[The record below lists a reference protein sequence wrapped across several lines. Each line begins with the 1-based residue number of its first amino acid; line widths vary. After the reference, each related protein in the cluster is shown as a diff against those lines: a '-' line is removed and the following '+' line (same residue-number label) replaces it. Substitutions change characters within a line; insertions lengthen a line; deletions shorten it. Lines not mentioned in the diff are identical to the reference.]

1 MKILTLISGGDV
13 GGAKTHVLG
22 LLRALGEHIAVKLV
36 CFMEAEFTDAARE
49 MGIDITI
56 LDSRDLRAVLGELR
70 GMIAREGFDLIHS
83 HGSRGNFMAMLLKKS
98 SGLPLVSTVHSDWKL
113 DYMGRPLAALTFG
126 RLNLLALRRMDYLVG
141 VSDSMSELLIRRRM
155 AQPDRVYTIYNG
167 VDFSR
172 PRSAVSRAEFFA
184 AHGVPDEPETVY
196 MGIAARLNPVKD
208 METLV
213 RGFAAARKTQP
224 NIRLLIAGDG
234 PEEERLK
241 ALALS
246 LGVQDRVHFLGWVTD
261 TDSFY
266 NALDVNTLTSLSET
280 FPYALTEGAVWG
292 KATVSSRVGGVPR
305 LIDHGVSGLLFTPGD
320 WETLGR
326 ELAELAG
333 SPDLR
338 ARCAAKLQ
346 EKTRREF
353 SLEATVE
360 TQLTI
365 YRSVLRRHN
374 RQEGKQSAVTVCGA
388 YGRGNVG
395 DEAILQAILG
405 EIREADPDVTIY
417 AVSRDPRSTRVTHRV
432 RAVHTFDLLA
442 FWRLAGRTKLLLN
455 GGGSLIQDVT
465 SRRSLWFY
473 LYTLAAAKRRGA
485 KVVMYG
491 CGIGPVKFPGDQ
503 RLSRRIISKN
513 ADVITLRED
522 HSREE
527 LRRMGVEGPEIL
539 LAADPSL
546 TLDGA
551 GEDRTE
557 SALLSAGL
565 DPGGNYLC
573 FALRPWP
580 GFEEKAPAFAR
591 AAETLFTET
600 GLTPVF
606 LPIDQSRDP
615 AAMELVAKQLRAP
628 HGILPAAPDPETVMG
643 ILSRMKAVVSM
654 RLHGLIFAAGQGV
667 PLVGVVYDPKVRAFL
682 RYIGQDRTVD
692 LGDVTAEGLCALV
705 SSALESSGGEEQA
718 RAVARLRD
726 LDRVNREVLRRYL
739 SPTGQNK
746 IGSEKRS

>member
-22 LLRALGEHIAVKLV
+22 LLKALGEHLQVKLV
-36 CFMEAEFTDAARE
+36 CFMEAEFTDAARD

-56 LDSRDLRAVLGELR
+56 LDSRDLRAVLNELR
-70 GMIAREGFDLIHS
+70 RMIAAEKFDLIHS
-83 HGSRGNFMAMLLKKS
+83 HGSRGNFMAMLLKRS

-126 RLNLLALRRMDYLVG
+126 RLNLMALRRMDYLIG
-141 VSDSMSELLIRRRM
+141 VSDSMSTLLIRRRM

-167 VDFSR
+167 VDFDR
-172 PRSAVSRAEFFA
+172 PRSAVPRGEFLRSV
-184 AHGVPDEPETVY
+184 GVPEEDAVY

-208 METLV
+208 IETLV
-213 RGFAAARKTQP
+213 RGFARARETAP

-241 ALALS
+241 ALAAS
-246 LGVQDRVHFLGWVTD
+246 LGVGDRVHFLGWVTD

-280 FPYALTEGAVWG
+280 FPYALTEGAIWG

-305 LIDHGVSGLLFTPGD
+305 LIDHGVSGLLFDPGD
-320 WETLGR
+320 WETLG
-326 ELAELAG
+326 AELARMA
-333 SPDLR
+333 SDPALR
-338 ARCAAKLQ
+338 EKCARKLR
-346 EKTRREF
+346 EKTEREF
-353 SLEATVE
+353 SLEATVQ
-360 TQLTI
+360 TQLSI
-365 YRSVLRRHN
+365 YDSVCRRWK
-374 RQEGKQSAVTVCGA
+374 RREGKQSAVTVCGA

-417 AVSRDPRSTRVTHRV
+417 AVSRDPKSTRMTHRV

-485 KVVMYG
+485 RVVMYG
-491 CGIGPVKFPGDQ
+491 CGIGPVKYPGDQ
-503 RLSRRIISKN
+503 RLSARVISKN

-527 LRRMGVEGPEIL
+527 LLRLGVKGPEIL

-557 SALLSAGL
+557 SALLTAGL
-565 DPGGNYLC
+565 DPRGDYLC

-580 GFEEKAPAFAR
+580 GFEEKAAAFGE
-591 AAETLFTET
+591 AAETLSREM

-615 AAMELVAKQLRAP
+615 AAAELAAKSLTVP
-628 HGILPAAPDPETVMG
+628 HFLLPAAPDPETVTG

-654 RLHGLIFAAGQGV
+654 RLHGLIFAAGRGV

-682 RYIGQDRTVD
+682 RYIGQDRYVD
-692 LGDVTAEGLCALV
+692 LEDVTAEELCALV
-705 SSALESSGGEEQA
+705 RSALASADGESQA

-726 LDRVNREVLRRYL
+726 LDRVNREVLRREL
-739 SPTGQNK
+739 GT
-746 IGSEKRS
+746 

>member
-22 LLRALGEHIAVKLV
+22 LLKALGSRVTVKLV
-36 CFMEAEFTDAARE
+36 CFMEAEFTDTARE

-56 LDSRDLRAVLGELR
+56 LDSRDLRAVLAELR
-70 GMIAREGFDLIHS
+70 RMIREEGFDLIHS
-83 HGSRGNFMAMLLKKS
+83 HGSRGNFMAWLLKRS
-98 SGLPLVSTVHSDWKL
+98 SGLPLISTVHSDWKL

-126 RLNLLALRRMDYLVG
+126 RLNLMALRHMDYLTG

-167 VDFSR
+167 VDFNR
-172 PRSAVSRAEFFA
+172 PRSAVSRSDFLRSVN
-184 AHGVPDEPETVY
+184 VPEEEDTVY

-208 METLV
+208 IETLV
-213 RGFAAARKTQP
+213 RGFARAGETCP

-241 ALALS
+241 ALAES
-246 LGVQDRVHFLGWVTD
+246 LGVGDRVHFLGWVTD

-266 NALDVNTLTSLSET
+266 HALDVNTLTSLSET
-280 FPYALTEGAVWG
+280 FPYALTEGAIWG
-292 KATVSSRVGGVPR
+292 KATVASRVGGVPR
-305 LIDHGVSGLLFTPGD
+305 LIDHGVSGLLFNAGD
-320 WETLGR
+320 WEALGE
-326 ELAELAG
+326 ELARMA
-333 SPDLR
+333 SDPALR
-338 ARCAAKLQ
+338 ARCAAKLT

-360 TQLTI
+360 TQLSI
-365 YRSVLRRHN
+365 YESVCRRWK
-374 RQEGKQSAVTVCGA
+374 RREGKQSAVTVCGA
-388 YGRGNVG
+388 YGRGNTG
-395 DEAILQAILG
+395 DEAILRAILE

-432 RAVHTFDLLA
+432 RAVHTFDLLS

-473 LYTLAAAKRRGA
+473 LYTLATAKRRGA
-485 KVVMYG
+485 GVVMYG
-491 CGIGPVKFPGDQ
+491 CGIGPVKYAGD
-503 RLSRRIISKN
+503 RKLSARIISRN

-527 LRRMGVEGPEIL
+527 LLRMGVKGPEIL

-551 GEDRTE
+551 GEDQTE
-557 SALLSAGL
+557 SALLTAGL
-565 DPGGNYLC
+565 DPQGDYLC

-580 GFEEKAPAFAR
+580 GFEEKASAFAE
-591 AAETLFTET
+591 AAETISREMK
-600 GLTPVF
+600 LTPVF
-606 LPIDQSRDP
+606 LPIDQGLDP
-615 AAMELVAKQLRAP
+615 AAAALVTGKLTVP
-628 HGILPAAPDPETVMG
+628 FHLLPAAPDPETVMG
-643 ILSRMKAVVSM
+643 ILSHMRVVVSM
-654 RLHGLIFAAGQGV
+654 RLHGLIFAAGRGV

-682 RYIGQDRTVD
+682 RYIGQDRYVD
-692 LGDVTAEGLCALV
+692 LKDVTAQGLCSLV
-705 SSALESSGGEEQA
+705 RSALAAADGESQA
-718 RAVARLRD
+718 RAVARLRA
-726 LDRVNREVLRRYL
+726 LDRVNRDVLRRYL
-739 SPTGQNK
+739 
-746 IGSEKRS
+746 

>member
-22 LLRALGEHIAVKLV
+22 LLRALGERITVKLV

-70 GMIAREGFDLIHS
+70 RMIGEEKFDLIHS

-98 SGLPLVSTVHSDWKL
+98 TGLPLVSTVHSDWKL

-126 RLNLLALRRMDYLVG
+126 KLNLLALRRMDYLTG

-167 VDFSR
+167 VDFDR
-172 PRSAVSRAEFFA
+172 PRKAVPRAEFLA
-184 AHGVPDEPETVY
+184 AHGVPDEGDAVY

-208 METLV
+208 MDTLV
-213 RGFAAARKTQP
+213 RGFAAAQKKVP

-234 PEEERLK
+234 PEEEKLR
-241 ALALS
+241 ALAQS
-246 LGVQDRVHFLGWVTD
+246 LGVGDRVHFLGWITD

-280 FPYALTEGAVWG
+280 FPYALTEGAIWG
-292 KATVSSRVGGVPR
+292 KATVASRVGGVPR
-305 LIDHGVSGLLFTPGD
+305 LIDHGVSGLLFTAGD

-326 ELAELAG
+326 ELADMAAD
-333 SPDLR
+333 PALR
-338 ARCAAKLQ
+338 QRCAAKLQ

-360 TQLTI
+360 TQLRI
-365 YRSVLRRHN
+365 YDSVLRRHT
-374 RQEGKQSAVTVCGA
+374 RQEGRQSAVTVCGA

-395 DEAILQAILG
+395 DEAILQAILE

-417 AVSRDPRSTRVTHRV
+417 AVSRDPKSTRMTHRV

-473 LYTLAAAKRRGA
+473 LFTLAAAKRRGA

-491 CGIGPVKFPGDQ
+491 CGIGPVQYPGDR
-503 RLSRRIISKN
+503 RLSARIIN
-513 ADVITLRED
+513 RYADVITLRED

-527 LRRMGVEGPEIL
+527 LQRMGVTRPEIL
-539 LAADPSL
+539 PAADPSL

-557 SALLSAGL
+557 SAMLTAGL
-565 DPGGNYLC
+565 DPRGSYLC

-580 GFEEKAPAFAR
+580 GFEEKADAFAR
-591 AAETLFTET
+591 AAETLSREM

-606 LPIDQSRDP
+606 LPIDQSKDP
-615 AAMELVAKQLRAP
+615 AAMDLVAKKLTVP
-628 HGILPAAPDPETVMG
+628 HFLLPAAPDPETAMG
-643 ILSRMKAVVSM
+643 ILSRMRAVVSM

-682 RYIGQDRTVD
+682 RYIGQDRYVD
-692 LGDVTAEGLCALV
+692 LGDVSADGLVTLV
-705 SSALESSGGEEQA
+705 RSALENSGGEEQA
-718 RAVARLRD
+718 RAVAHLRE
-726 LDRVNREVLRRYL
+726 LDRVNREVLGRYL
-739 SPTGQNK
+739 
-746 IGSEKRS
+746 

>member
-22 LLRALGEHIAVKLV
+22 LLKALGSHITVKLV
-36 CFMEAEFTDAARE
+36 CFMEADFTDAARE

-56 LDSRDLRAVLGELR
+56 LPSRDLRAVLKELR
-70 GMIAREGFDLIHS
+70 TMIREEGFDLIHS
-83 HGSRGNFMAMLLKKS
+83 HGSRGNFMAWLLKRS
-98 SGLPLVSTVHSDWKL
+98 SGLPLISTVHSDWKL
-113 DYMGRPLAALTFG
+113 DYMGRPLAAMTFG
-126 RLNLLALRRMDYLVG
+126 KLNLMALRHMDYLIG
-141 VSDSMSELLIRRRM
+141 VSDSMSTLLIQRRM

-167 VDFSR
+167 VDFDR
-172 PRSAVSRAEFFA
+172 PRQAVSRGEFLR
-184 AHGVPDEPETVY
+184 AHGVPEEPGTVY

-208 METLV
+208 IETLV
-213 RGFAAARKTQP
+213 RGFAAAREQTP
-224 NIRLLIAGDG
+224 DIRLLIAGDG

-241 ALALS
+241 DLARS
-246 LGVQDRVHFLGWVTD
+246 LGVGDRVHFLGWITD

-266 NALDVNTLTSLSET
+266 HALDINTLTSLSET
-280 FPYALTEGAVWG
+280 FPYALTEGAIWG
-292 KATVSSRVGGVPR
+292 KATVASRVGGVPR
-305 LIDHGVSGLLFTPGD
+305 LIDHGVSGLLFTAGD
-320 WETLGR
+320 WETLGK
-326 ELAELAG
+326 ELAG
-333 SPDLR
+333 MAADPALR
-338 ARCAAKLQ
+338 ARSAEKLR

-353 SLEATVE
+353 SLEATVQ
-360 TQLTI
+360 TQLSI
-365 YRSVLRRHN
+365 YDSVCRRWK
-374 RQEGKQSAVTVCGA
+374 RKEGRQSAVTVCGA

-395 DEAILQAILG
+395 DEAILEAILR

-417 AVSRDPRSTRVTHRV
+417 AVSRDPKATRIAHRV
-432 RAVHTFDLLA
+432 RAVHTFDLLS

-485 KVVMYG
+485 GVVMYG
-491 CGIGPVKFPGDQ
+491 CGIGPVQYPGD
-503 RLSRRIISKN
+503 RKLSARIINRN

-527 LRRMGVEGPEIL
+527 LLRMGVKGPEIL

-546 TLDGA
+546 TLDGP

-557 SALLSAGL
+557 SALLTAGL
-565 DPGGNYLC
+565 DPKGDYLC
-573 FALRPWP
+573 FALRPWT
-580 GFEEKAPAFAR
+580 GFEEKAEAFAR
-591 AAETLFTET
+591 AAETLSREM

-615 AAMELVAKQLRAP
+615 AAAELVAKKL
-628 HGILPAAPDPETVMG
+628 GIPYHVLPGASDRESVTA

-682 RYIGQDRTVD
+682 RYIGQDRYVD
-692 LGDVTAEGLCALV
+692 LEDVTAEGLCAMV
-705 SSALESSGGEEQA
+705 RSALAESDGESQA
-718 RAVARLRD
+718 QAVARLRE
-726 LDRVNREVLRRYL
+726 LDRVNREVLGRYL
-739 SPTGQNK
+739 G
-746 IGSEKRS
+746 E

>member
-22 LLRALGEHIAVKLV
+22 LLKALGEHLQVKLV
-36 CFMEAEFTDAARE
+36 CFMEAEFTDAARD

-56 LDSRDLRAVLGELR
+56 LDSRDLRAVLNELR
-70 GMIAREGFDLIHS
+70 RMIAEEKFDLIHS
-83 HGSRGNFMAMLLKKS
+83 HGSRGNFMAMLLKRS

-126 RLNLLALRRMDYLVG
+126 RLNLMALRRMDYLIG
-141 VSDSMSELLIRRRM
+141 VSDSMSTLLIRRRM

-167 VDFSR
+167 VDFDR
-172 PRSAVSRAEFFA
+172 PRSAVPRGEFLRSV
-184 AHGVPDEPETVY
+184 GVPEEDAVY

-208 METLV
+208 IETLV
-213 RGFAAARKTQP
+213 RGFARARETAP

-241 ALALS
+241 ALAAS
-246 LGVQDRVHFLGWVTD
+246 LGVGDRVHFLGWVTD

-280 FPYALTEGAVWG
+280 FPYALTEGAIWG

-305 LIDHGVSGLLFTPGD
+305 LIDHGVSGLLFDPGD
-320 WETLGR
+320 WETLG
-326 ELAELAG
+326 AELARMA
-333 SPDLR
+333 SDPALR
-338 ARCAAKLQ
+338 EKCARKLR
-346 EKTRREF
+346 EKTEREF
-353 SLEATVE
+353 SLEATVQ
-360 TQLTI
+360 TQLSI
-365 YRSVLRRHN
+365 YDSVCRRWK
-374 RQEGKQSAVTVCGA
+374 RREGKQSAVTVCGA

-417 AVSRDPRSTRVTHRV
+417 AVSRDPKSTRMTHRV

-485 KVVMYG
+485 RVVMYG
-491 CGIGPVKFPGDQ
+491 CGIGPVKYPGDQ
-503 RLSRRIISKN
+503 RLSARVISKN

-527 LRRMGVEGPEIL
+527 LLRLGVKGPEIL

-557 SALLSAGL
+557 SALLTAGL
-565 DPGGNYLC
+565 DPRGDYLC

-580 GFEEKAPAFAR
+580 GFEEKAAAFGE
-591 AAETLFTET
+591 AAETLSREM

-615 AAMELVAKQLRAP
+615 AAAELAAKSLTVP
-628 HGILPAAPDPETVMG
+628 HFLLPAAPDPETVTG

-654 RLHGLIFAAGQGV
+654 RLHGLIFAAGRGV

-682 RYIGQDRTVD
+682 RYIGQDRYVD
-692 LGDVTAEGLCALV
+692 LEDVTAERLCALV
-705 SSALESSGGEEQA
+705 RSALASADGESQA

-726 LDRVNREVLRRYL
+726 LDRVNREVLRREL
-739 SPTGQNK
+739 GT
-746 IGSEKRS
+746 

>member
-22 LLRALGEHIAVKLV
+22 LLKALGEHLQVKLV
-36 CFMEAEFTDAARE
+36 CFMEAEFTDAARD

-56 LDSRDLRAVLGELR
+56 LGSRDLRAVLNELR
-70 GMIAREGFDLIHS
+70 RMIAEEKFDLIHS
-83 HGSRGNFMAMLLKKS
+83 HGSRGNFMAMLLKRS

-126 RLNLLALRRMDYLVG
+126 RLNLMALRRMDYLIG
-141 VSDSMSELLIRRRM
+141 VSDSMSTLLIRRRM

-167 VDFSR
+167 VDFDR
-172 PRSAVSRAEFFA
+172 PRSAVPRGEFLRSV
-184 AHGVPDEPETVY
+184 GVPEEDAVY

-208 METLV
+208 IETLV
-213 RGFAAARKTQP
+213 RGFARARETAP

-241 ALALS
+241 ALAAS
-246 LGVQDRVHFLGWVTD
+246 LGVGDRVHFLGWVTD

-280 FPYALTEGAVWG
+280 FPYALTEGAIWG

-305 LIDHGVSGLLFTPGD
+305 LIDHGVSGLLFDPGD
-320 WETLGR
+320 WETLG
-326 ELAELAG
+326 AELARMA
-333 SPDLR
+333 SDPALR
-338 ARCAAKLQ
+338 EKCARKLR
-346 EKTRREF
+346 EKTEREF
-353 SLEATVE
+353 SLEATVQ
-360 TQLTI
+360 TQLSI
-365 YRSVLRRHN
+365 YDSVCRRWK
-374 RQEGKQSAVTVCGA
+374 RREGKQSAVTVCGA

-395 DEAILQAILG
+395 DEAILRAILG

-417 AVSRDPRSTRVTHRV
+417 AVSRDPKSTRMTHRV

-485 KVVMYG
+485 RVVMYG
-491 CGIGPVKFPGDQ
+491 CGIGPVKYPGDQ
-503 RLSRRIISKN
+503 RLSARVISKN

-527 LRRMGVEGPEIL
+527 LLRLGVKGPEIL

-557 SALLSAGL
+557 SALLTAGL
-565 DPGGNYLC
+565 DPRGDYLC

-580 GFEEKAPAFAR
+580 GFEEKAAAFGE
-591 AAETLFTET
+591 AAETLSREM

-615 AAMELVAKQLRAP
+615 AAAELAAKSLTVP
-628 HGILPAAPDPETVMG
+628 HFLLPAAPDPETVTG

-654 RLHGLIFAAGQGV
+654 RLHGLIFAAGRGV

-682 RYIGQDRTVD
+682 RYIGQDRYVD
-692 LGDVTAEGLCALV
+692 LEDVTAEKLCALV
-705 SSALESSGGEEQA
+705 RSALASADGESQA

-726 LDRVNREVLRRYL
+726 LDRVNREVLRREL
-739 SPTGQNK
+739 GT
-746 IGSEKRS
+746 